1 MVRSSADGAARG
13 QVSGDL
19 IGREHAPGVC
29 VSQSLPQVTHQ
40 FAIRQDLNRLSERSS
55 ARTVNT
61 GSLTLS
67 MLLASPDSSAGVPL
81 LHETLAPRGTG
92 HDHEE
97 GYCQR
102 CAG

>member
-61 GSLTLS
+61 GSLTPS

-81 LHETLAPRGTG
+81 LRVCVKNVRLFRSGLVRAKFWVR
-92 HDHEE
+92 
-97 GYCQR
+97 
-102 CAG
+102 